1 MGYKILTINP
11 GSTSTKVA
19 LFDDDQV
26 LFSQNVSHA
35 AEELAKYKELM
46 DQLPYRKETIL
57 EALKDVKLD
66 KLDAVVGR
74 GGGLLP
80 LEGGTYEIDETILE
94 HSTSSKNGVVHPA
107 NLGPS
112 LAKQFANEYNARAFV
127 VNPPDT
133 DELQPVAR
141 VTGVKDVYRTV
152 HLHALNLKETAIR
165 HADSIGKKYEEC
177 NFYYLGFCCTVC
189 RMQFFHFSCAR

>member
-80 LEGGTYEIDETILE
+80 LEGGTYERMVLYIL
-94 HSTSSKNGVVHPA
+94 
-107 NLGPS
+107 
-112 LAKQFANEYNARAFV
+112 Q
-127 VNPPDT
+127 
-133 DELQPVAR
+133 
-141 VTGVKDVYRTV
+141 
-152 HLHALNLKETAIR
+152 I
-165 HADSIGKKYEEC
+165 
-177 NFYYLGFCCTVC
+177 
-189 RMQFFHFSCAR
+189 